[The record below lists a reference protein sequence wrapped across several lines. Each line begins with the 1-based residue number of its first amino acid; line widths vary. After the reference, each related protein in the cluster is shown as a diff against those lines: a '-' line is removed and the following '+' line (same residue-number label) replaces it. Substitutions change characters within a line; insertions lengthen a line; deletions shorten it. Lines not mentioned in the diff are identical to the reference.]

1 MLKQRH
7 PPPWSRA
14 LKTCLFV
21 QIRRARQVTDGRI
34 DAAAEI
40 LENHGEKPTASRPA
54 MKLKVGDQ
62 RCKMLLVVMMTVG
75 GWGHEKGGAMRDV
88 GRAALAKKSNL
99 GCRLFTAGTK

>member
-1 MLKQRH
+1 
-7 PPPWSRA
+7 
-14 LKTCLFV
+14 
-21 QIRRARQVTDGRI
+21 
-34 DAAAEI
+34 
-40 LENHGEKPTASRPA
+40 